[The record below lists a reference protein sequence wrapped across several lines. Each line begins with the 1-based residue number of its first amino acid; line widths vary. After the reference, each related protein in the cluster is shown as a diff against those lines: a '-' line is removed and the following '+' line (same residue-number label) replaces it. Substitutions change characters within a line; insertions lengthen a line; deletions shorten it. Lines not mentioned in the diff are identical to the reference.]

1 MGRVLKITLCIL
13 AATAAALADIPESS
27 AKKAQTDNILKLL
40 SEMNNVDF
48 KKSTQRDSNDNLTY
62 EYKDIRQKILR
73 ISDPIELAKLIV
85 LAHYIIYPAD
95 ADTWIADRNFSYVVG
110 ISDMKR
116 LKSHP
121 DFADAMLFIK
131 SAIRLDAHSGEEFD
145 EVIEAARDV
154 PKIDKYFPKKK
165 AEQPICAVVLK
176 REPPPRKRQNTSP

>member
-27 AKKAQTDNILKLL
+27 AKKAQTDRILKLL
-40 SEMNNVDF
+40 SEMNNVDL
-48 KKSTQRDSNDNLTY
+48 KKSTQRDSNGKLTY
-62 EYKDIRQKILR
+62 EYKDIRQRILR

-116 LKSHP
+116 LKNHP

-131 SAIRLDAHSGEEFD
+131 NAIRLDAHSGEEFD
-145 EVIEAARDV
+145 EVIEASRDV
-154 PKIDKYFPKKK
+154 PKIDKYFPKEKTRT
-165 AEQPICAVVLK
+165 AYLRRSFEK
-176 REPPPRKRQNTSP
+176 RAAAP